1 MNHSSLKDNRLFRL
15 AYRRGA
21 RKSSRTVTV
30 YALRD
35 RAAGELR
42 KKHPMK
48 LTVNRVGISASKKV
62 GGAVQR
68 NRAKRVIREALRQI
82 DHSAGLKK
90 GYLIVVVPKPE
101 CTVCKMQ
108 DVKSDLMRCLEAVN
122 LTAGTRKSPEPE
134 RNMPV
139 GIPEPDAV
147 PSRSRS
153 AETDPAPGEE
163 APA

>member
-1 MNHSSLKDNRLFRL
+1 MKHQSLKENHLFRMT
-15 AYRRGA
+15 YRKGG
-21 RKSSRTVTV
+21 RKSSDTVTV
-30 YALRD
+30 YVLKD
-35 RAAGELR
+35 KAARLLR
-42 KKHPMK
+42 KQNPMK
-48 LTVNRVGISASKKV
+48 ETVNRIGISASKKV

-108 DVKSDLMRCLEAVN
+108 DVKSDLLRCLEAVN

-153 AETDPAPGEE
+153 AETDPAPTEE